1 MPDLVRSATAN
12 AAGTAVIRYADVPSG
27 LVWVISQIGV
37 EAITTTTLS
46 TVVVRKNGRFVT
58 STNQGQSASAG
69 GLPYVSLKAGDLY
82 TLTWT
87 GLNSGDTAIA
97 TLLYNEVTWA
107 DFANMGISVV

>member
-1 MPDLVRSATAN
+1 MPDLVRASAAN

-27 LVWVISQIGV
+27 LVWVVSQIGV

-46 TVVVRKNGRFVT
+46 TVVIRKNGRFIT

-69 GLPYVSLKAGDLY
+69 GLPYVSLKAGDVY

-97 TLLYNEVTWA
+97 SLLYNEVTWNE
-107 DFANMGISVV
+107 FEKLGVSVV